1 MKSEIHHVACR
12 FLEPDPVQFRLL
24 RGAAQPHRHSRRSVG
39 FGALTLSVLL
49 EACAAVGTRPQ
60 VATRVAS
67 DSAVAA
73 TVSRERGSVPSALG
87 ALGVTPFRLTGNDA
101 TLTALGFAIADL
113 LTTDLSRSSQLQLVE
128 RARLG
133 EVLQELDLAKSGRVD
148 STTAPRAGKLLG
160 ARRLVFGALD
170 TLARG
175 ELRLSV
181 RIADVET
188 GVLLQPVDARAPLA
202 DVLAAEKEIAMR
214 LFDALGVTLTPAE
227 RALVEARSTTSL
239 SALNAYGRGVQ
250 AELNGD
256 RRRALDEFQRAVVF
270 DPSFQAAGDR
280 AGQMKLTA
288 QSSSSAPTLLPGV
301 KAISAPVEATVDR
314 LNRPLDLITSLTR
327 PQGGPGDPAFPSSV
341 VTVLITVKRP

>member
-1 MKSEIHHVACR
+1 MSVLLRATVR
-12 FLEPDPVQFRLL
+12 FRLL
-24 RGAAQPHRHSRRSVG
+24 VLVTVAFSACVTSSGSRRPTAG
-39 FGALTLSVLL
+39 
-49 EACAAVGTRPQ
+49 
-60 VATRVAS
+60 RVAG

-73 TVSRERGSVPSALG
+73 IVSRERASAGAVEG

-113 LTTDLSRSSQLQLVE
+113 LTTDLSRSAQLHLVE
-128 RARLG
+128 RGRLG
-133 EVLQELDLAKSGRVD
+133 EVLQELDFAKSGRVD
-148 STTAPRAGKLLG
+148 SSTAPRAGKLLG

-170 TLARG
+170 TLSKG

-188 GVLLQPVDARAPLA
+188 GALDQALDARAPLSE
-202 DVLAAEKEIAMR
+202 VLAAEKAIAMR

-227 RALVEARSTTSL
+227 RALVETTSTASL
-239 SALNAYGRGVQ
+239 SALTAYGRGVQ

-270 DPSFQAAGDR
+270 DPGFQAAGDR
-280 AGQMKLTA
+280 AGQMKLNA
-288 QSSSSAPTLLPGV
+288 QSATSSPTLLPGV
-301 KAISAPVEATVDR
+301 KAINAPVDATIDR

-327 PQGGPGDPAFPSSV
+327 PQGGPSDPAFPSSV
-341 VTVLITVKRP
+341 VTVVITVKRP